1 MMLPC
6 VVESLTFPPVV
17 PSSIGKG
24 CACWFISCLTI
35 VTVAAPDFVG
45 SACAAAVTGTVAGLG
60 TDEGA
65 MYSPV
70 EEIVPTVALPPV
82 TPATLQVAAVLLV
95 PVTVAL
101 NCWVVLVATSALGG
115 ETLTDTVGGG
125 GLELLPPP
133 QASSRDKQ
141 LGTA

>member
-1 MMLPC
+1 MLPC

-82 TPATLQVAAVLLV
+82 TPATLQVADNCFGYHLDRVRVLGPLQLFL
-95 PVTVAL
+95 ARRQ
-101 NCWVVLVATSALGG
+101 
-115 ETLTDTVGGG
+115 VGKEI
-125 GLELLPPP
+125 L
-133 QASSRDKQ
+133 
-141 LGTA
+141 